1 MQPHHLDTIE
11 RVKAHFESDPHVH
24 AVMVGGSLAHGFGKP
39 ESDVDIQIVIGEHD
53 YAARLETG
61 DLTFF
66 SRELATYE
74 GGYVDGKYTTAEFIG
89 EVARRGSE
97 PARFAYADARLI
109 FCRDES
115 ISDLIVSAARY
126 PIENK
131 VERIVRFNAQL
142 EAWHWFVSEAV
153 STTTPTCS
161 TSPSRSSSSSAAG

>member
-1 MQPHHLDTIE
+1 MTDDFLSRMAE
-11 RVKAHFESDPHVH
+11 K
-24 AVMVGGSLAHGFGKP
+24 
-39 ESDVDIQIVIGEHD
+39 IVIGEHA

-131 VERIVRFNAQL
+131 VERIVNETIREEGQSVLGWRDVPVDNTDL
-142 EAWHWFVSEAV
+142 GEAV
-153 STTTPTCS
+153 KATEPSSASPSTRAVGCTTTP
-161 TSPSRSSSSSAAG
+161 PSGGA